1 MYLIGIDVGTTGTKV
16 ILTDEKGNIIGKGYK
31 EYSLITLP
39 GGKVEQRAED
49 WYEAAVFATREAL
62 SHFDGDKKEIVALS
76 LSTQGGSTLP
86 VDENYEPLSASY
98 TWMDRR
104 GVKEI
109 EEATAE
115 AGADAIYKKTGWE
128 PDPSLDI
135 AKFRWMQKHEKE
147 LFDKAHKFLTTSEY
161 MNYRLTGNAVT
172 DPGNAAMRQLFN
184 INTGDW
190 DDELLSLAGVS
201 RDKMPKCVFTGEYIG
216 NLTEKAAEELSL
228 PTSVKVYNGGHDQY
242 CAAVGCGAVEDGDML
257 LSTGTTW
264 VVLGVSD
271 KPLFTE
277 SFLAPGVHPC
287 KGVFGNIASLRSA
300 GSALK
305 WLKNVIGEDDFKKMD
320 DEAEKRR
327 DSAKNV
333 FFYPYFAG
341 AGFPHNMDGF
351 NSCVLGLELMNDKYD
366 LARALMEG
374 IAFETRGVLEEFE
387 RCGTKIKGLKMV
399 GGAAKSRVWSKITA
413 DVCNCEIFFPTEPD
427 TCCIGAAL
435 LAAVGSGIYPD
446 YVTAGK
452 NMIKHSGTLKPD
464 SEAAAFYDE
473 KYKKYKHGF
482 KLLKEFFE
490 K

>member
-1 MYLIGIDVGTTGTKV
+1 MYVIGIDVGTTGTKV
-16 ILTDEKGNIIGKGYK
+16 VLTDEKGNIVGKGYK
-31 EYSLITLP
+31 EYSLVTLP

-49 WYEAAVFATREAL
+49 WYDAAVFATRRATEG
-62 SHFDGDKKEIVALS
+62 FCGEVAAIS
-76 LSTQGGSTLP
+76 LSTQGGSTLA
-86 VDENYEPLSASY
+86 VDENFEPLSMAY

-104 GVKEI
+104 ASVEI
-109 EEATAE
+109 EEAAE
-115 AGADAIYKKTGWE
+115 EFGADAIYKKTGWE

-135 AKFRWMQKHEKE
+135 AKLRWMRKYEKD
-147 LFDKAHKFLTTSEY
+147 LFYKAHMFLTTTEY
-161 MNYRLTGNAVT
+161 MNYKLTGNAVT

-190 DDELLSLAGVS
+190 DDELLDLAGVS
-201 RDKMPKCVFTGEYIG
+201 RDRLPKCVFTGEYIG
-216 NLTEKAAEELSL
+216 NLTEKAAEDLGLS
-228 PTSVKVYNGGHDQY
+228 TSVKVYNGGHDQY

-264 VVLGVSD
+264 VVLGVSSA
-271 KPLFTE
+271 PLYTE

-287 KGVFGNIASLRSA
+287 KGKYGNIASLRSA

-305 WLKNVIGEDDFKKMD
+305 WLKNSIGEDDFVKMD
-320 DEAEKRR
+320 EEAEKRR

-341 AGFPHNMDGF
+341 AGFPHNSDSI

-374 IAFETRGVLEEFE
+374 IAFETRGVLEEFAK
-387 RCGTKIKGLKMV
+387 CGTEIKSLKMV
-399 GGAAKSRVWSKITA
+399 GGAAKSPIWSKITA
-413 DVCNCEIFFPTEPD
+413 DVCNCEIAFPSEPD
-427 TCCIGAAL
+427 TCCIGAAI
-435 LAAVGSGIYPD
+435 LAAVGHGIYPD

-452 NMIKHSGTLKPD
+452 NMIKHSGKLSPD
-464 SEAAAFYDE
+464 PEAAAFYSEKYE
-473 KYKKYKHGF
+473 KYKRGF
-482 KLLKEFFE
+482 ALVSEFFE